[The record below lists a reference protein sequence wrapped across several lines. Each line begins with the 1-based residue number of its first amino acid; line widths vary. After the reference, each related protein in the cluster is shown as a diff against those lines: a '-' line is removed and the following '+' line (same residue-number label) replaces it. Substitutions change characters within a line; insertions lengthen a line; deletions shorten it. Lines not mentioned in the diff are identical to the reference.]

1 MTKWVDQK
9 RVEMRIITCA
19 AWQNVLDELEKP
31 NRHFSPRHASTVLK
45 DIAMECRRIEDE
57 AASLVGETSGLITAQ
72 EDIIASACQ
81 TALETI
87 KQKAV

>member
-19 AWQNVLDELEKP
+19 AWQSVLDELEKP
-31 NRHFSPRHASTVLK
+31 NHRYSPRHASTVLK

-57 AASLVGETSGLITAQ
+57 AAGLAGKGSVPGAGQ
-72 EDIIASACQ
+72 DDIIAIACQ
-81 TALETI
+81 TALESI
-87 KQKAV
+87 KQEAA